1 MFVITGITG
10 QVGSTLARN
19 LLAQEHEVRAVVR
32 DATKGN
38 IWREQGCEVVVA
50 DMYDQQSLSR
60 AFTGAE
66 AVFILL
72 PPNFDPSPDFSE
84 SCAIIANI
92 FAALQESNP
101 KKVVCLSTIGAQATQ
116 RNLLSQLSEMESRL
130 SHVSMPI
137 AFLRAAWFMENS
149 VWDIVPARDQ
159 KVLHS
164 LLQPL
169 DKAFPMVATADVGR
183 TAAQMM
189 LEQWDG
195 VRLVELE
202 GPHRVTPLQIADSLG
217 RLLGVK
223 VQAQSVPRNT
233 WESMFRDQGMNNP
246 LPRIQML
253 DGFNEGWI
261 EFAGSPQRGTVEL
274 DTVLRGLVERLG

>member
-32 DATKGN
+32 DAVKGS

-50 DMYDQQSLSR
+50 DMYDKQSLSR

-116 RNLLSQLSEMESRL
+116 RNLLSQLSEMERRL

-149 VWDIVPARDQ
+149 VWDIIPARDQ